1 MLLTFDFSSD
11 TPLYI
16 QLRNQII
23 IGIADGRLISGEK
36 LPTVRA
42 LAEESGINTMT
53 VSKAYQLLKAE
64 GYLVTYITTD
74 RRSGA
79 AVAPRGERGSVSE
92 ETLSALRLSLSEL
105 RLAGFGRAETLELCD
120 KLYGD
125 KDKEETK

>member
-53 VSKAYQLLKAE
+53 VSKAYQLLKQE
-64 GYLVTYITTD
+64 GYYD
-74 RRSGA
+74 RPAQRRGCRAARGA
-79 AVAPRGERGSVSE
+79 GKRFGGNAV
-92 ETLSALRLSLSEL
+92 
-105 RLAGFGRAETLELCD
+105 RAETEPFGAAPCGIWPR
-120 KLYGD
+120 GD
-125 KDKEETK
+125 SGAVR

>member
-64 GYLVTYITTD
+64 GYLVTD
-74 RRSGA
+74 RRAGA
-79 AVAPRGERGSVSE
+79 VVRAPRGKEAG
-92 ETLSALRLSLSEL
+92 LSADQTARLKLLAGEA
-105 RLAGFGRAETLELCD
+105 RLAGLTLEDFLAAC
-120 KLYGD
+120 KAAFG
-125 KDKEETK
+125 ETED

>member
-64 GYLVTYITTD
+64 GYLVTD
-74 RRSGA
+74 RRAGA
-79 AVAPRGERGSVSE
+79 VVRAPRGKAAG
-92 ETLSALRLSLSEL
+92 LSADQTARLKLLAGEA
-105 RLAGFGRAETLELCD
+105 RLAGLSLDDFLAACKAAFGETE
-120 KLYGD
+120 G
-125 KDKEETK
+125 

>member
-53 VSKAYQLLKAE
+53 VSKAYQLLKQE
-64 GYLVTYITTD
+64 GYITTD

-79 AVAPRGERGSVSE
+79 RRPRPRRRWRKQPTQNRNSQGSS
-92 ETLSALRLSLSEL
+92 
-105 RLAGFGRAETLELCD
+105 G
-120 KLYGD
+120 K
-125 KDKEETK
+125 

>member
-64 GYLVTYITTD
+64 GYLVTD
-74 RRSGA
+74 RRAGA
-79 AVAPRGERGSVSE
+79 VVRTPRGKAAG
-92 ETLSALRLSLSEL
+92 LSADQTARLNLLAGEA
-105 RLAGFGRAETLELCD
+105 RLAGLTLDDFVAACKAAFGETED
-120 KLYGD
+120 
-125 KDKEETK
+125 

>member
-64 GYLVTYITTD
+64 GYLVTD
-74 RRSGA
+74 RRAGA
-79 AVAPRGERGSVSE
+79 VVCAPRGKAAG
-92 ETLSALRLSLSEL
+92 LSADQTARLNLLAGEA
-105 RLAGFGRAETLELCD
+105 RLAGLTLDDFVAACKAAFGETED
-120 KLYGD
+120 
-125 KDKEETK
+125 

>member
-64 GYLVTYITTD
+64 GYLVTD
-74 RRSGA
+74 RRAGA
-79 AVAPRGERGSVSE
+79 VVRAPRGKAAG
-92 ETLSALRLSLSEL
+92 LSTDQTARLKLLAGEA
-105 RLAGFGRAETLELCD
+105 RLAGLTLDDFVAACKAAFGETED
-120 KLYGD
+120 
-125 KDKEETK
+125 

>member
-53 VSKAYQLLKAE
+53 VSKAYQLLKQE
-64 GYLVTYITTD
+64 GYITTD

-79 AVAPRGERGSVSE
+79 AVAPRGEPGKR
-92 ETLSALRLSLSEL
+92 
-105 RLAGFGRAETLELCD
+105 FGGNAVRAETEPFGAAPCGIWPR
-120 KLYGD
+120 GD
-125 KDKEETK
+125 SGAVR

>member
-1 MLLTFDFSSD
+1 MLLTFDFSSN

-64 GYLVTYITTD
+64 GYLVTD
-74 RRSGA
+74 RRAGA
-79 AVAPRGERGSVSE
+79 VVRAPRGKAAG
-92 ETLSALRLSLSEL
+92 LSADQTARLNLLAGEA
-105 RLAGFGRAETLELCD
+105 RLAGLTLDDFLAACKAAFGETED
-120 KLYGD
+120 
-125 KDKEETK
+125 

>member
-53 VSKAYQLLKAE
+53 VSKAYQLLKQE
-64 GYLVTYITTD
+64 G
-74 RRSGA
+74 
-79 AVAPRGERGSVSE
+79 
-92 ETLSALRLSLSEL
+92 
-105 RLAGFGRAETLELCD
+105 
-120 KLYGD
+120 
-125 KDKEETK
+125 

>member
-42 LAEESGINTMT
+42 LAEESG
-53 VSKAYQLLKAE
+53 ALA
-64 GYLVTYITTD
+64 
-74 RRSGA
+74 
-79 AVAPRGERGSVSE
+79 GERRPPSWEIRQPVP
-92 ETLSALRLSLSEL
+92 
-105 RLAGFGRAETLELCD
+105 
-120 KLYGD
+120 
-125 KDKEETK
+125 

>member
-64 GYLVTYITTD
+64 GYLVTD
-74 RRSGA
+74 RRAGA
-79 AVAPRGERGSVSE
+79 VVRAPRGKAAG
-92 ETLSALRLSLSEL
+92 LSADQTARLKLLAGEA
-105 RLAGFGRAETLELCD
+105 RLAGLSLDDFVAACKAAFGETED
-120 KLYGD
+120 
-125 KDKEETK
+125 

>member
-42 LAEESGINTMT
+42 LAEESGIN
-53 VSKAYQLLKAE
+53 
-64 GYLVTYITTD
+64 
-74 RRSGA
+74 
-79 AVAPRGERGSVSE
+79 
-92 ETLSALRLSLSEL
+92 LSLIHI
-105 RLAGFGRAETLELCD
+105 
-120 KLYGD
+120 
-125 KDKEETK
+125 

>member
-53 VSKAYQLLKAE
+53 VSKAYQLLKQE
-64 GYLVTYITTD
+64 GYITTD

-79 AVAPRGERGSVSE
+79 AVARG
-92 ETLSALRLSLSEL
+92 
-105 RLAGFGRAETLELCD
+105 AGKRFGGNAVRAETEPFGAAPCGIWPR
-120 KLYGD
+120 GD
-125 KDKEETK
+125 SGAVR